1 MPCHYLNV
9 SNTAIESSYLD
20 LHKTAFA
27 GRVHSVM
34 TVRNESAEIWALF
47 SPELS
52 GSVSLTAFHPVV
64 STEVATIGQDI
75 KELEIFLIS

>member
-1 MPCHYLNV
+1 MPCHCLNV

-27 GRVHSVM
+27 GRVDSVM
-34 TVRNESAEIWALF
+34 TVRNESAEIWARF

-52 GSVSLTAFHPVV
+52 GSVSLTALYPVF
-64 STEVATIGQDI
+64 STEVATIVRED
-75 KELEIFLIS
+75 KISRN